1 MKNNKNGG
9 NVRTVDPKKYLA
21 DRRKNKAYWG
31 ERAKQRNTRM
41 VDEAEATAR
50 ELKKGY
56 AAAETLIEQEV
67 RKIYRGFE
75 NAFSLSHAEAKR
87 LINQAKSETPSKALL
102 DSINRIADPDKRR
115 QMQALV
121 SAPAYKWRIDRLD
134 KVQKQAKELSARLY
148 NAELRTDL
156 RFLASQMDE
165 AYKHTIFD
173 IQQGTGGSGAFE
185 VLPES
190 RIKQVLNTKWRGE
203 HFSSRIWG
211 NTQNLVT
218 ELRQNMLESFLTGE
232 GEREAVARIQERFGV
247 TESKARRLIRTEST
261 YVCGQ
266 AELEGYRN
274 SAVERYE
281 YASLDDNRRSKV
293 CERLDGKTFPVSK
306 AKPGINY
313 PPMHPFCRSSTLPVL
328 PDEEDLDKEWDGFI
342 AEYVPED
349 LTFEEWLD
357 GLEPTEDGKLVFK
370 QKSVDISVESGI
382 IKAGHN
388 LAERRRFNFEDYPIV
403 DNPESVRQAQ
413 DYASENLGINNI
425 RGFEKLTD
433 GYTMLQIFQRLKTLK
448 SEYKKSYSS
457 VSVFDYGDERT
468 IAETVINE
476 LRLNSRFMNSPAAV
490 KAILDGWVETGFIP
504 KGCNNIDYVANHEF
518 FHLLTQD
525 LIDEPHSRIVTEVKR
540 ALNNNCEI
548 ISENGRYNIHEFVA
562 DLISAHTL
570 TPKQQTLKNKI
581 LKQLN

>member
-1 MKNNKNGG
+1 MTNSKNGG
-9 NVRTVDPKKYLA
+9 NVRVVDPKKYLA

-31 ERAKQRNTRM
+31 ERAKRRNTRM

-56 AAAETLIEQEV
+56 AAAEMLIEQEV

-134 KVQKQAKELSARLY
+134 KVQKQAKELSTRLY

-156 RFLASQMDE
+156 KFLASQMDE

-185 VLPES
+185 VLPKS

-203 HFSSRIWG
+203 HFSSRIWS
-211 NTQNLVT
+211 NTQELVT

-232 GEREAVARIQERFGV
+232 GEREAAARIQERFGV
-247 TESKARRLIRTEST
+247 AESKARRLIRTEST

-266 AELEGYRN
+266 AELEGYKN

-281 YASLDDNRRSKV
+281 YASLDDDRRSKV
-293 CERLDGKTFPVSK
+293 CERLDGKTFPISK

-328 PDEEDLDKEWDGFI
+328 PDEEDLDKEWDDFI
-342 AEYVPED
+342 SEYVPED

-357 GLEPTEDGKLVFK
+357 GLEPAGDGKLV
-370 QKSVDISVESGI
+370 
-382 IKAGHN
+382 
-388 LAERRRFNFEDYPIV
+388 
-403 DNPESVRQAQ
+403 
-413 DYASENLGINNI
+413 
-425 RGFEKLTD
+425 
-433 GYTMLQIFQRLKTLK
+433 YT
-448 SEYKKSYSS
+448 
-457 VSVFDYGDERT
+457 
-468 IAETVINE
+468 
-476 LRLNSRFMNSPAAV
+476 
-490 KAILDGWVETGFIP
+490 
-504 KGCNNIDYVANHEF
+504 
-518 FHLLTQD
+518 
-525 LIDEPHSRIVTEVKR
+525 KR
-540 ALNNNCEI
+540 
-548 ISENGRYNIHEFVA
+548 
-562 DLISAHTL
+562 
-570 TPKQQTLKNKI
+570 
-581 LKQLN
+581 